1 MWDEFLD
8 DPDLLLSGEMSRED
22 AWKLYNAGQI
32 SEKDL
37 RAYLAAKAAEPKP
50 QGCILIKIFI
60 ISIIIGFLLGM
71 CVPMLAN

>member
-22 AWKLYNAGQI
+22 AWKLYNTGQI

-50 QGCILIKIFI
+50 QFGKIIPFI
-60 ISIIIGFLLGM
+60 IIVMIICFLLGM